1 MAYVQVGV
9 KTVSFTNGGGYHDHV
24 SRSHNASKRQV
35 LTETGQNWG
44 SSLPAWLNWYAISAE
59 VGPFVWTTIEA
70 YKGGEDFFKNS
81 YLTLNGKVII
91 ASFDEDSLFI
101 RPWGN
106 GTGYPP
112 KGFDPQPLGAT
123 IVYDDGNGGKYEFNL
138 TNHGNSPGMAI
149 GKGLAKWF
157 GSVEGGKVG
166 GEKYQG
172 AGMFEWL
179 GLAI

>member
-1 MAYVQVGV
+1 
-9 KTVSFTNGGGYHDHV
+9 
-24 SRSHNASKRQV
+24 
-35 LTETGQNWG
+35 
-44 SSLPAWLNWYAISAE
+44 LPAWLNWYAISAE
-59 VGPFVWTTIEA
+59 VGPFVWTAIEA
-70 YKGGEDFFKNS
+70 YKGGEDFFKNA
-81 YLTLNGKVII
+81 YLTLNGKVIT
-91 ASFDEDSLFI
+91 ASFDENSLFI

-106 GTGYPP
+106 GTQYPP

-123 IVYDDGNGGKYEFNL
+123 IVYDAGKAGKYEFNL

-166 GEKYQG
+166 GKKYQG

-179 GLAI
+179 DLAI